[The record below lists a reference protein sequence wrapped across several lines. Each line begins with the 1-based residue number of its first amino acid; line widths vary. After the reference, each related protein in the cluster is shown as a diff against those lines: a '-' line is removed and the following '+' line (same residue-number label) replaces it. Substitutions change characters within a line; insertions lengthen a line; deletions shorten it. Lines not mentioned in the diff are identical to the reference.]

1 MNEFIEK
8 NRRLLKFYCIVA
20 CIFGWLLLI
29 GGAFWFVISIS
40 SVDINNNE
48 RPDILLHLIAS
59 LFYDFMLPGFMALA
73 VMQCIRYLFESER
86 KPGVIILRNGD
97 KILYMYAIFLVV
109 KTYFK
114 YFWYTAWY
122 AELIESEASRLVFM
136 QPFLLPTV
144 AKVLILVALG
154 QILRRLIP
162 VIEESKTLV

>member
-1 MNEFIEK
+1 MNEFIVQ

-29 GGAFWFVISIS
+29 GGSFWFIISIS
-40 SVDINNNE
+40 SVDIDNNE

-59 LFYDFMLPGFMALA
+59 LFYDFTLPGLMALA
-73 VMQCIRYLFESER
+73 VMQYIRYLFENER
-86 KPGVIILRNGD
+86 KPGILRNGD

-122 AELIESEASRLVFM
+122 AKLIESEASRLVFM

-144 AKVLILVALG
+144 AKVLILVGFG